1 MLPCSFFTFL
11 LLNHMYLLCMQSLVS
26 DEPVFSLFE
35 LNIPPLHRYIYDHI
49 RNFDLNSNG
58 V

>member
-1 MLPCSFFTFL
+1 
-11 LLNHMYLLCMQSLVS
+11 MYLLCMQSLVS